1 MLNKIEMHDRM
12 VSHHI
17 LDYYEASEDETNK
30 RIFERCHK
38 YSRCDEIE
46 EFSLEFP
53 EEFPGQQYMGADPIV
68 RRFQQLML
76 QSIKAKNVLEIGTF
90 VGASTMSMASS
101 IGEDGRVWSIE
112 KYDRFAKIARKNF
125 EKNGVKNITLL
136 EGDAFEILQTPLHS
150 AGGGGGSFTCF
161 L

>member
-1 MLNKIEMHDRM
+1 MLNQIEMHDRM
-12 VSHHI
+12 VPHHI
-17 LDYYEASEDETNK
+17 LDYYQAGEDEINK

-46 EFSLEFP
+46 EFILEFP

-68 RRFQQLML
+68 RRFQQLIL
-76 QSIKAKNVLEIGTF
+76 QAINARDVLEIGTF
-90 VGASTMSMASS
+90 VGASTMSMARFV
-101 IGEDGRVWSIE
+101 GEGGRVWSIE
-112 KYDRFAKIARKNF
+112 KYDRFAKIARGNF

-136 EGDAFEILQTPLHS
+136 EGDAFEILQASLHNS
-150 AGGGGGSFTCF
+150 VGGGGNTSCV